1 VLAKIYETY
10 RVRGYKKLPPIIDG
24 HAPGLSGV
32 ELSAYI
38 NAGIMADH
46 ECSSGEELEE
56 RLRKGMFV
64 MVRNG
69 SSAKNAEALLE
80 HVIAN
85 SIDPRRLMFCSDDRN
100 PFDLLRHGHID
111 QTLALG
117 ARLARESGGRLRL
130 IDVIRMATL
139 TPAEFFHMAYRGR
152 VGIGTRADLAVVDDL
167 ETFRVHL
174 TIRNGDLVARDGAL
188 VDDVEDYPYHSY
200 MLQSVKLAREFRA
213 DDFRIHSP
221 TTNPRAR
228 VIRMIPGQLLTEQF
242 VEPLSAPRG
251 VVEPDVGGD
260 VLKLAVLE
268 RHGKNGGFAVGF
280 VRGFGIKHGAM
291 ATTIGHD
298 SHNLGVIGTNDED
311 MAHAV
316 RELARL
322 QGGVV
327 AARDGKTIAALPLR
341 VGGLMSTEPPEQVV
355 AGKTAVYDAYK
366 ELGGTLKDPV
376 VAMSFLQLPVIPELK
391 MSDKG
396 LVEMG
401 AAGPRL
407 VPLFAD

>member
-1 VLAKIYETY
+1 
-10 RVRGYKKLPPIIDG
+10 
-24 HAPGLSGV
+24 
-32 ELSAYI
+32 
-38 NAGIMADH
+38 
-46 ECSSGEELEE
+46 
-56 RLRKGMFV
+56 
-64 MVRNG
+64 
-69 SSAKNAEALLE
+69 
-80 HVIAN
+80 
-85 SIDPRRLMFCSDDRN
+85 
-100 PFDLLRHGHID
+100 
-111 QTLALG
+111 
-117 ARLARESGGRLRL
+117 
-130 IDVIRMATL
+130 
-139 TPAEFFHMAYRGR
+139 
-152 VGIGTRADLAVVDDL
+152 VVDDL